1 MLYSAS
7 KKFLFMANS
16 RCGSTTTSALLG
28 GYCLAPGALIRNVM
42 HETITEHGIF
52 GARGPMTSDAT
63 YFWHM
68 PAERIRANLSEDI
81 WESCLKVANIRN
93 PFTRILS
100 NFSRLVRLG
109 KFGPFADVNQLR
121 AAFETFLWELNKE
134 KLKSEYGST
143 EEESKRITWIGDEF
157 VIDHCVMFEDFK
169 NQIGALADRLDLNC
183 DTTFPHLQK
192 SAEYLMGLPVHEIF
206 SDASRTWVLKHF
218 AWVFDRFGY
227 SENPEE
233 CHKLPTIL

>member
-121 AAFETFLWELNKE
+121 AAFETSVWELNKE
-134 KLKSEYGST
+134 KL
-143 EEESKRITWIGDEF
+143 
-157 VIDHCVMFEDFK
+157 K